1 MGAAA
6 SISHTQTIGFKSH
19 NTFLT
24 ADSHLQGEDLFMF
37 TSLNYMYESECICM
51 SLSVCV

>member
-6 SISHTQTIGFKSH
+6 SISHTQTIGFEPH

-24 ADSHLQGEDLFMF
+24 ADSHLQGDDLFMF
-37 TSLNYMYESECICM
+37 TSLNYESECICM